1 MARTSGLKKNLARDK
16 CMKKNE
22 STRVKKTK
30 HSASIE
36 EMQQSI

>member
-1 MARTSGLKKNLARDK
+1 MKAHELK
-16 CMKKNE
+16 
-22 STRVKKTK
+22 KKTK